1 VIRCNY
7 FIFTEVK
14 YENCRTVSNRKY
26 CTEKAEQNML
36 VGLLIM
42 GLWAALAVYC
52 FWYFFTSKTV
62 QPLTLDELALIWQ
75 LHKQHTGCT
84 SSRIHSLI
92 ESNNEVVGFKCDCG
106 YEFKQRRL
114 ITQRIS
120 KPHSDSKL
128 ATKSLRK
135 TAKVKNH

>member
-1 VIRCNY
+1 MKIVEPFLNAN
-7 FIFTEVK
+7 T
-14 YENCRTVSNRKY
+14 THG
-26 CTEKAEQNML
+26 KAEQNML

-52 FWYFFTSKTV
+52 FWYFFIAKTV